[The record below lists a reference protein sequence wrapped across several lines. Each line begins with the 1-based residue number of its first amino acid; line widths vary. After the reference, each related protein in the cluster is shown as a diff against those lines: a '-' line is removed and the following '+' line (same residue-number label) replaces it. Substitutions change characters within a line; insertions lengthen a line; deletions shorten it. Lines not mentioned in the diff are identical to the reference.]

1 MQLCKGGELHTS
13 FEDSSEGKSYTYG
26 DVGRIAV
33 CMLVL
38 ADAMHSRGL
47 VHCAAPYH
55 VVFDLTRC
63 SPSVSIIGLLV
74 GSESR
79 LQ

>member
-47 VHCAAPYH
+47 VHCAIPPMCCASAAAFPFG
-55 VVFDLTRC
+55 VMSKPV
-63 SPSVSIIGLLV
+63 P
-74 GSESR
+74 
-79 LQ
+79 